1 MTGLTGQGDVRHEL
15 HLDGD
20 DACSLARLTSP
31 AFLIEGEVIGL
42 EAHLLREGKACVQLT
57 NCIKGTDVSDG
68 VGAGATAD
76 IILVDV
82 LDLTDGTQVSR
93 DTTKLEVVHR
103 LLVQQARDT
112 FVEELAHQGT
122 LPRATD
128 PTDDSECM

>member
-1 MTGLTGQGDVRHEL
+1 M
-15 HLDGD
+15 
-20 DACSLARLTSP
+20 ARLASS

-57 NCIKGTDVSDG
+57 NRIEGADVSDG
-68 VGAGATAD
+68 IGAGATAD

-93 DTTKLEVVHR
+93 DTTQFEVVHR

-112 FVEELAHQGT
+112 FVEELTHQGT